1 MKLYLEQE
9 RVFRYN
15 VLIGHGPGGVY
26 MKSEKRV
33 LFLLAASATVIL
45 LVTVLTFFSGG
56 DKDKPAGSKKPLR
69 KPTQAVAAEEIKAE
83 YNKLLFVKSVDTE
96 AGSITLFDLEEG
108 GEVVLTYGLAADIR
122 SKYGN
127 LTYAASLKYGDIVRA
142 EYNPDGVLVRMQL
155 SSEHWELH
163 GVEDFSIS
171 DSMLS
176 VNGVNYRITE
186 TTVAYCEGERI
197 AHGEVRDID
206 RVELWGHGSE
216 VLAIRVVKG
225 HGSIKLVNC
234 TEFQGAKV
242 TFGDESHTLSGEPTY
257 LVREGKYTVSVIG
270 DTQAAAA
277 EVTVARNEQLVIDL
291 YEYGGKPI
299 ESAQVRFK
307 ITPFSAVLKIDGE
320 RVDYYEQDLTLEY
333 GEHKIEAELGG
344 YITYKGYLTISK
356 PYHTFQIDLPERQ
369 VEVGD
374 DTGTEGNGSDGEEDT
389 PDDTGDSAGTD
400 DPTEED
406 TGDSTGSGTDAGE
419 DTGDD
424 SGQDTSGED
433 ADGFSEYRFVP
444 IGAAGGYEYDET
456 CFTYLTAPSDVVVL
470 LDGIS
475 LGTAPIKYEKILGPY
490 NIVLQKNGEVVEEFL
505 ISERDD
511 GKDVY
516 LELEY

>member
-1 MKLYLEQE
+1 
-9 RVFRYN
+9 
-15 VLIGHGPGGVY
+15 

-33 LFLLAASATVIL
+33 LFLLAASAAVIL
-45 LVTVLTFFSGG
+45 LVTVLTLFSGE
-56 DKDKPAGSKKPLR
+56 DKPAKKTKPLR

-96 AGSITLFDLEEG
+96 AGSITLYDLEEG

-127 LTYAASLKYGDIVRA
+127 LTYAASLKFGDIVRA
-142 EYNPDGVLVRMQL
+142 EYNPDGVLVRMQI
-155 SSEHWELH
+155 SSEHWEFH
-163 GVEDFSIS
+163 DVEDFSIS

-176 VNGVNYRITE
+176 VNGANYKITE
-186 TTVAYCEGERI
+186 ATVAYCEGERI

-206 RVELWGHGSE
+206 RVELWGLGSE
-216 VLAIRVVKG
+216 VLAIRVEKG

-234 TEFQGAKV
+234 SEFQGAKV

-257 LVREGKYTVSVIG
+257 LVREGKYTVSVVG
-270 DTQAAAA
+270 DRQAAAA
-277 EVTVARNEQLVIDL
+277 EVTVARNEQMVIDL

-344 YITYKGYLTISK
+344 YTTYKGYLTVSK

-369 VEVGD
+369 VEVD
-374 DTGTEGNGSDGEEDT
+374 DDAGTEDGSGDGGT
-389 PDDTGDSAGTD
+389 TSGATGDSSD
-400 DPTEED
+400 
-406 TGDSTGSGTDAGE
+406 GDGPGE
-419 DTGDD
+419 DTGNEG
-424 SGQDTSGED
+424 GQDGSGEDTSQSGDASEEDDGQGSSGED

-444 IGAAGGYEYDET
+444 IGAAGGYEYDEQ
-456 CFTYLTAPSDVVVL
+456 CYTYLTAPADVVVL

-490 NIVLQKNGEVVEEFL
+490 NIILQKNGEVVEEFL

-516 LELEY
+516 LELDY